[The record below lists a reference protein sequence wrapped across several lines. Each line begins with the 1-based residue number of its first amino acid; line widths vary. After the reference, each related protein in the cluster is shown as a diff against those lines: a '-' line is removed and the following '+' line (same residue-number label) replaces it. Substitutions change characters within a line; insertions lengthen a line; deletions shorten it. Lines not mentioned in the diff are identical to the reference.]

1 MPGTRGPAHRPAP
14 GVRRRTRRRPRS
26 RAGHRGQSR
35 RRPPVLREHRPR
47 ARRVFHARWA
57 RLSARVSTH
66 VAHTGAHANARM
78 APTSRTQTARPG
90 QARAS
95 GGRHSRGAMPPPGAY
110 VAGHRSTRPWCL
122 LRIFSPARGTPR
134 LPRRH
139 GRPHGL
145 APAHLGRVPASA
157 LDARRGR
164 RGHRLRRGG
173 RDGPACT
180 QASARMGR
188 GRARP
193 RPCLAAYRG

>member
-1 MPGTRGPAHRPAP
+1 MPGSRGPAHRPAP
-14 GVRRRTRRRPRS
+14 GVRRRPRRRPRS

-35 RRPPVLREHRPR
+35 RRPLVLRERCPR

-57 RLSARVSTH
+57 RLPAHVSTH
-66 VAHTGAHANARM
+66 VAYPGAHANGRM
-78 APTSRTQTARPG
+78 APTSRTQTTHPG
-90 QARAS
+90 QARAP
-95 GGRHSRGAMPPPGAY
+95 GGRHSRGARPPPSAH

-122 LRIFSPARGTPR
+122 LRILSPARGTPR

-145 APAHLGRVPASA
+145 APAHLGCVPTST
-157 LDARRGR
+157 LDACRGC

-193 RPCLAAYRG
+193 CPCFAAYRG